1 VSDYV
6 VRVNDVWKNFRL
18 YRERNQYFKAAV
30 LRGRRARYDEFWAL
44 KGVSFDVGHGETLG
58 IIGSNGSGKST
69 LLKCLARI
77 LTPDRG
83 SVEVRG
89 RVSALLELGAGFHP
103 DLTGIENIFLNGAI
117 LGMSQRDI
125 KARFDRIVEFA
136 GLARF
141 IDTPVKNYSSG
152 MTIRLGFAIAAH
164 VDPEIL
170 LIDEVLSVGDQ
181 SFQRRSL
188 EKIEEFRREGRTIIF
203 VSHGLSQVQQLC
215 EKAVWIDRGEVKMIG
230 ASAEV
235 ITEYTG
241 ESLSA
246 EPRVEGEIGER
257 WGTGEA
263 QITGIELLGP
273 TGVRLPYLTTFR
285 PLKIRINFTTHL
297 PVENPVFGIR
307 ISHLDGKNVW
317 GTNTKRRAVTIPR
330 ISGSGFIDLEIPFVP
345 LLEGTYELTAAI
357 SDSSEV
363 HVFDHWEKKVRFD
376 VHQHDTFDE
385 GLIVID
391 SSWTSTAIATSIG
404 SL

>member
-1 VSDYV
+1 MGEFV
-6 VRVNDVWKNFRL
+6 VQVDDVWKNFRL

-44 KGVSFDVGHGETLG
+44 KGVSLGVGHGETLG

-83 SVEVRG
+83 SVEVKG

-103 DLTGIENIFLNGAI
+103 DLTGIENIYLNGAI

-125 KARFDRIVEFA
+125 KARFNQIVEFA
-136 GLARF
+136 GLTRF

-188 EKIEEFRREGRTIIF
+188 EKIEEFRRDGRTIIF

-215 EKAVWIDRGEVKMIG
+215 EKAVWIDRGEVKTIG
-230 ASAEV
+230 PSAEV
-235 ITEYTG
+235 ITQYTG
-241 ESLSA
+241 ESLNA
-246 EPRVEGEIGER
+246 DRRIEGEIGER
-257 WGTGEA
+257 WGSGEA
-263 QITGIELLGP
+263 QITGLQLLDAAGAQ
-273 TGVRLPYLTTFR
+273 LAYATTFR
-285 PLKIRINFTTHL
+285 PMTIRINFTTHL
-297 PVENPVFGIR
+297 PVENPVFGVR
-307 ISHLDGKNVW
+307 ISHIDGKNVW
-317 GTNTKRRAVTIPR
+317 GTNTKRRAVVIPR
-330 ISGSGFIDLEIPFVP
+330 ISGSGYIDLELPHVPF
-345 LLEGTYELTAAI
+345 LEGTYELTAAI
-357 SDSSEV
+357 SDNSEV
-363 HVFDHWEKKVRFD
+363 HVFDHWEKKARFD

-385 GLIVID
+385 GLVVVE
-391 SSWTSTAIATSIG
+391 SSWKS
-404 SL
+404 SLTRSEIPDN